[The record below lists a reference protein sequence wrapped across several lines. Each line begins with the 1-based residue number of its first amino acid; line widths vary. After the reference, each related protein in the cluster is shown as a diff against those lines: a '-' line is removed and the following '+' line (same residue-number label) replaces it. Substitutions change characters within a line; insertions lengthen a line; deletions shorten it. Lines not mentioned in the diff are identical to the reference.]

1 MRILLFPGGTKMNNK
16 AISNKTFWIG
26 WIAVFVVMQ
35 VYGYLVHEV
44 GLSETYQSLAAVF
57 RPEEEMASMM
67 WIMMVGGVF
76 SLLLFCYI
84 FTLGHE
90 GKGVMEGVRY
100 GALIGVFVSII
111 SAVDSYVIYPLT
123 GELAVIW
130 FVTGIIGFV
139 IAGAV
144 FAAIYKPSA

>member
-1 MRILLFPGGTKMNNK
+1 MSNN
-16 AISNKTFWIG
+16 AISNKTCWIG
-26 WIAVFVVMQ
+26 WIVVVVVMQ
-35 VYGYLVHEV
+35 AYGILVHVV
-44 GLSETYQSLAAVF
+44 GLSDMYASLASAF
-57 RPEEEMASMM
+57 RPKEEMDSMM
-67 WIMMVGGVF
+67 WMMVVGGAV

-100 GALIGVFVSII
+100 GALIGLLISIPG
-111 SAVDSYVIYPLT
+111 SVDHYVLYPLT

-144 FAAIYKPSA
+144 FAAIYKPSSA

>member
-1 MRILLFPGGTKMNNK
+1 MSNK
-16 AISNKTFWIG
+16 ALSNKTFWIG
-26 WIAVFVVMQ
+26 WIVVFVVMQ
-35 VYGYLVHEV
+35 AYGYLVHEV
-44 GLSETYQSLAAVF
+44 GLSETYQSLASVF
-57 RPEEEMASMM
+57 RPQAEMESMM
-67 WIMMVGGVF
+67 WMMMVGGLF

-84 FTLGHE
+84 FTWGHE

-130 FVTGIIGFV
+130 FVTGV
-139 IAGAV
+139 IAFMISGAI
-144 FAAIYKPSA
+144 FAAIYKPSSAN

>member
-1 MRILLFPGGTKMNNK
+1 MSNK
-16 AISNKTFWIG
+16 ALSNKTFWIG
-26 WIAVFVVMQ
+26 WIVVFVVMQ
-35 VYGYLVHEV
+35 AYGYLVHEV
-44 GLSETYQSLAAVF
+44 GLSETYQSLASVF
-57 RPEEEMASMM
+57 RPQAEMESMM
-67 WIMMVGGVF
+67 WMMMVGGLF

-84 FTLGHE
+84 FTWGHE

-130 FVTGIIGFV
+130 FVTGV
-139 IAGAV
+139 IAFMISGAI
-144 FAAIYKPSA
+144 FAAIYKPSSA

>member
-1 MRILLFPGGTKMNNK
+1 MTNK

-35 VYGYLVHEV
+35 IYGYVVHEI
-44 GLSETYQSLAAVF
+44 GLSETYQSLASIF
-57 RPEEEMASMM
+57 RPAEEMESMM
-67 WIMMVGGVF
+67 WMMMVGGAV

-84 FTLGHE
+84 FTIGHE

-100 GALIGVFVSII
+100 GLLMGILISII

-123 GELAVIW
+123 GELATIW
-130 FVTGIIGFV
+130 FFTGIIGFV
-139 IAGAV
+139 LAGVV
-144 FAAIYKPSA
+144 FAAIYKPAD

>member
-1 MRILLFPGGTKMNNK
+1 MSNDAL
-16 AISNKTFWIG
+16 SNKSCWTG

-44 GLSETYQSLAAVF
+44 GLSDTYQSLASIF
-57 RPEEEMASMM
+57 RPEAEMMDMM
-67 WIMMVGGVF
+67 WMMMVGSAFTLAV
-76 SLLLFCYI
+76 FCYI
-84 FTLGHE
+84 YTFGHQ

-100 GALIGVFVSII
+100 GFWMGLFLSIP
-111 SAVDSYVIYPLT
+111 SAVDQYVVYPLT

-130 FVTGIIGFV
+130 FVTGVVGMM

-144 FAAIYKPSA
+144 FAAIYKPSSS

>member
-1 MRILLFPGGTKMNNK
+1 MTNK
-16 AISNKTFWIG
+16 ALGNKTFWIG
-26 WIAVFVVMQ
+26 WIAVFVAMQ

-44 GLSETYQSLAAVF
+44 WLSETYQSLASVF
-57 RPEEEMASMM
+57 RPAAEMESMM

-84 FTLGHE
+84 FTLGYE

-130 FVTGIIGFV
+130 FFTGILAFI
-139 IAGAV
+139 ISGAV
-144 FAAIYKPSA
+144 FAAIYKPSPA